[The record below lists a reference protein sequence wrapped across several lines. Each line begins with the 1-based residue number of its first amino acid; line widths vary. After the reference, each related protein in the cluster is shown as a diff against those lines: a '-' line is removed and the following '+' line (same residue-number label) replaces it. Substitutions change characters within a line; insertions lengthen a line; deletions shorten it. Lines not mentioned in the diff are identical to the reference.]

1 MSSFSPRPGR
11 MLGNVELLENMFGV
25 HDSIFSFVCPS
36 PICLP
41 ITRSM
46 LANSNSVAMLDPE
59 KPHIVSSDDEDLPIS
74 VSSNDEPQAADK
86 DIVSPDDEDLPIFG
100 PGFPA
105 ESPADTIPGF
115 PAESADPS
123 VKSIDRTGSD
133 TDDEFDSCVD
143 HSMFRWQHF
152 ACSDSWTS
160 KVYDSLSTLQIANL
174 IQRGT
179 IEYGDDCS
187 GARAPLE
194 ALCQFM
200 TKLAKEDII
209 LHIKDK
215 FASECPGPDGDGP
228 RKFIAVQC
236 PPEIMFNT
244 VHRGTAACGMD
255 VYTGKRVLIPTQITV
270 YSTGWVCRDTSTI
283 NCHPRPLLPPG
294 HPEVVAGTAGASSQ
308 TLASSL
314 KYVEIFRPEIALL
327 ENLVNKKNILIATNA
342 LKATGGY
349 STCVL
354 LCDSRSFS
362 VPMSRRRL
370 YILAVQTHLL
380 TAHLGELVSQLR
392 DIIKKIPP
400 VSNTSLP
407 KLLDAADGPSRAAGP
422 SRPDGPSRPRWPLMT
437 RRRLKTKQW
446 VRHHNYIKKNG
457 TLKARQRSSGRSY
470 RDLLWLH
477 RCLLAARSSSV
488 FIGRLQCKVALI
500 PVSTTLCGTSP
511 TPPTSA
517 APRIHFCQVWLH
529 VP

>member
-1 MSSFSPRPGR
+1 
-11 MLGNVELLENMFGV
+11 MLGV

-41 ITRSM
+41 ITRSAM
-46 LANSNSVAMLDPE
+46 FQFVSFGCMIQSFHLFLANSNSVAMLDPE

-86 DIVSPDDEDLPIFG
+86 DIVAPDDEDLPIFG

-115 PAESADPS
+115 PAESADSLSTLQIANLIGPGFPAESADPS

-133 TDDEFDSCVD
+133 TDGEFDSCVD

-215 FASECPGPDGDGP
+215 FASESPGPDGDGP

-342 LKATGGY
+342 LKAMGGY

-407 KLLDAADGPSRAAGP
+407 KLLDEADGASRAAGP

-446 VRHHNYIKKNG
+446 VRHHNYIRKKM
-457 TLKARQRSSGRSY
+457 
-470 RDLLWLH
+470 
-477 RCLLAARSSSV
+477 
-488 FIGRLQCKVALI
+488 
-500 PVSTTLCGTSP
+500 
-511 TPPTSA
+511 
-517 APRIHFCQVWLH
+517 AP
-529 VP
+529 